1 MKQPSLY
8 TGHVVRVM
16 KALLVSYLL
25 TGIMLFA
32 LAGLL
37 YKFQLDEGKV
47 QIGIIATY
55 ILSCFA
61 GGFLEGKMMGS
72 RKFLWGVLLG
82 LLYFLILTLV
92 SLAVNRGLQDGSGS
106 FITSFLLCIGGG
118 MLGGM
123 LS

>member
-1 MKQPSLY
+1 MNRPGISLNQ
-8 TGHVVRVM
+8 GVRIV

-25 TGIMLFA
+25 TGGLLLL

-37 YKFQLDEGKV
+37 YRFRLDEGKI
-47 QIGIIATY
+47 QIGIILIY
-55 ILSCFA
+55 IFSCFA
-61 GGFLEGKMMGS
+61 GGFLSGKMMKS

-92 SLAVNRGLQDGSGS
+92 SLAVNRGLQDGT
-106 FITSFLLCIGGG
+106 TSYFTTFFLCMGGG

-123 LS
+123 CA